1 MNDKKQIMFK
11 IIGINL
17 LVFAVYALLIVRTS
31 AVADRGFS
39 IAVGMG
45 VCIFFHVMLNL
56 VTAIV
61 FLVLGKKAFVKSF
74 FISAAILAPVGF
86 VTWLILLSIYG

>member
-1 MNDKKQIMFK
+1 MFK

-17 LVFAVYALLIVRTS
+17 LAFAAYALLIVHTS
-31 AVADRGFS
+31 TVADRGFS

-45 VCIFFHVMLNL
+45 VCIFLHVVLNL
-56 VTAIV
+56 VAAII
-61 FLVLGKKAFVKSF
+61 FLVLGKKEFVKSF
-74 FISAAILAPVGF
+74 FISAAVLAPVGF